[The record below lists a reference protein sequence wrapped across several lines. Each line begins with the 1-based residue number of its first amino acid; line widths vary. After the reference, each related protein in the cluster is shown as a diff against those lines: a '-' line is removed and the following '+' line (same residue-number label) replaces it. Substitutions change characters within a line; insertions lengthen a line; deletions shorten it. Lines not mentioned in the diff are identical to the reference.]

1 MLDDCADI
9 FLNIS
14 RGGNDPWV
22 DPSFGL
28 IGESIGRNSI
38 VVKFNQDLH
47 IAFLLMKN
55 IQFDNLH
62 LHTHFMFQN

>member
-22 DPSFGL
+22 DPSFEYTAANHEPL
-28 IGESIGRNSI
+28 IIKQLGHTKSISI
-38 VVKFNQDLH
+38 MLFS
-47 IAFLLMKN
+47 
-55 IQFDNLH
+55 IQTDK
-62 LHTHFMFQN
+62 